1 MAGALF
7 GEVLVSLSVA
17 GAVLGEGQVSLLS
30 WQVQYPELPINLSR
44 RIKLNLWKRRLTKKK
59 TSIFFK
65 KKTFIFL
72 IKKL

>member
-44 RIKLNLWKRRLTKKK
+44 RIKPLEETIDQKKDLY
-59 TSIFFK
+59 FF
-65 KKTFIFL
+65 
-72 IKKL
+72 